1 MVAGKKS
8 HLHLSDSVWLSLAS
22 VSADSGDAVCTRA
35 AAAPATVRIS
45 RLLPWGPPWVWEDC
59 CSLVALM
66 AAALEGEA
74 QAGYRWD
81 AVAEEVEEAA
91 GDPGWEQGVLSSLK
105 SLLV

>member
-1 MVAGKKS
+1 
-8 HLHLSDSVWLSLAS
+8 
-22 VSADSGDAVCTRA
+22 
-35 AAAPATVRIS
+35 
-45 RLLPWGPPWVWEDC
+45 
-59 CSLVALM
+59 M

-91 GDPGWEQGVLSSLK
+91 GDPVWEQGVLSSLK